1 MLRVVTPLIS
11 FCCIALLIVSC
22 AKDPSWDVDVRT
34 PVFST
39 SLGVNDLIADSML
52 IENPDTSLTFV
63 MDFDL
68 FNITTDTFVSMPDS
82 VYFAHYVM
90 PIGLSVPPGALV
102 LQKTESKFYNL
113 GGAMLT
119 QMRIKSGTLNIRAYN
134 YVGDAAYIEYSIN
147 NSLLNG
153 APLVASGTVPSI
165 PVTGEFLE
173 TQFDVSGMYLDLTQS
188 YMHCNSLESTMKIF
202 ANPDA
207 TTNIEVHY
215 NDSINILVEFKDI
228 VIDYSRGY
236 FGQHFVN
243 SASTEAFPYIEDLG
257 IDYLDMENIALTLTM
272 ENYLGADATFVINN
286 LNGHGLTDMAL
297 SSEWIGKPIN
307 MTRASE
313 NPVNSGNVTPSVF
326 TMNFDASN
334 VEAFFENLPNTI
346 SYDFSGTL
354 NPLGNIS
361 TGNDFVYYGQGL
373 RGRMHAEIPMNIAI
387 QGLML
392 SDTLGYELNKTESF
406 ITQSELYLDIS
417 NGFPLSATF
426 KIFLA
431 NEAGTVI
438 DSIIPTSDI
447 PSGMVDAAGKV
458 VAPAVK
464 QLKITLDENQT
475 AHLYDCKNAII
486 SAKLNT
492 GGSVGQKVKFYPWY
506 KFDVIVTGLF
516 NLYIE

>member
-1 MLRVVTPLIS
+1 MKSVRQIIILA
-11 FCCIALLIVSC
+11 FMAGLLASC

-63 MDFDL
+63 LDLDL
-68 FNITTDTFVSMPDS
+68 FNITTDTFVNMPDS
-82 VYFAHYVM
+82 LYYSHYIM
-90 PIGLSVPPGALV
+90 PLGITVPPGTLV
-102 LQKTESKFYNL
+102 IQKTESKYYDL
-113 GGAMLT
+113 GGAQLT

-134 YVGDAAYIEYSIN
+134 YVGDAAYIEYSLD
-147 NSLLNG
+147 NSILNG
-153 APLVASGTVPSI
+153 APVMVSGTVPSY
-165 PVTGEFLE
+165 PVTGEYLE

-188 YMHCNSLESTMKIF
+188 YAHCNSLKSTIKIF

-207 TTNIEVHY
+207 TTNVVINY
-215 NDSINILVEFKDI
+215 NDSIDILVEFKNI

-236 FGQHFVN
+236 FGKHIV
-243 SASTEAFPYIEDLG
+243 SSSSTESFPYIEDLG
-257 IDYLDMENIALTLTM
+257 IDYLDMDNIAMTLTM
-272 ENYLGADATFVINN
+272 ENYLGADATFFINE
-286 LNGHGLTDMAL
+286 LSGHGLTDISL

-307 MTRASE
+307 LPRATE
-313 NPVNSGNVTPSVF
+313 NPAFSGNVTPSVF
-326 TMNFDASN
+326 EMDFNTSN

-346 SYDFSGTL
+346 FYDLSGTL
-354 NPLGNIS
+354 NPLGNVS

-373 RGRMHAEIPMNIAI
+373 RGRIHAEIPMNIAI

-392 SDTLGYELNKTESF
+392 SDTLDYELNKSESF
-406 ITQSELYLDIS
+406 ITQSDLFLDIS
-417 NGFPLSATF
+417 NGFPLSASI
-426 KIFLA
+426 KIYLA

-447 PSGMVDAAGKV
+447 PSGAVDATGKV

-464 QLKITLDENQT
+464 QLKIILDESQT
-475 AHLYDCKNAII
+475 SHLYDCKKAII

-492 GGSVGQKVKFYPWY
+492 GGSAGQKVKFYPWY